1 MCMLSSLH
9 MKLQLLNFQRY
20 KYAQRKDAD
29 KQEKEEV
36 TDEPKRFT
44 MQEMARGF
52 SLFEEA
58 LLVFQAQD
66 PNVEP
71 YMKIQ
76 CYLIIYG
83 EKKRATTHTPQDH
96 FFKRADSIESSIRTR
111 ICVISIR
118 GEWNCGLPSVSCC
131 WWCFSSTI
139 SPPLSQVSNSS
150 CTFTRY
156 QPLYTS
162 CCTVLLCF
170 SRYYF
175 YVLFVWIVL

>member
-1 MCMLSSLH
+1 MCTLSPLH
-9 MKLQLLNFQRY
+9 MKLQLSNFQRY
-20 KYAQRKDAD
+20 KYAQRKDAG

-76 CYLIIYG
+76 CYCIIYD
-83 EKKRATTHTPQDH
+83 EKKRATTQRPRDH
-96 FFKRADSIESSIRTR
+96 FFKRVDSIESSIRTR
-111 ICVISIR
+111 ICAISIR
-118 GEWNCGLPSVSCC
+118 GEWNCGLPSISYC

-139 SPPLSQVSNSS
+139 SPPLSPVSNSLARS
-150 CTFTRY
+150 LDTSPCI
-156 QPLYTS
+156 PAVVLYY
-162 CCTVLLCF
+162 CAFQGIIFMYYLCG
-170 SRYYF
+170 
-175 YVLFVWIVL
+175 